1 MSHKFQITLPD
12 DLAGE
17 LKDAAATR
25 GIPLAE
31 FIRQVMRENLRQAR
45 SRPRDQENPLAA
57 ITAIVD
63 RDETDLASR
72 VDDILYR

>member
-12 DLAGE
+12 DLAAE
-17 LKDAAATR
+17 LRKAAAGR

-31 FIRQVMRENLRQAR
+31 FIRQVMRENLRQSR
-45 SRPRDQENPLAA
+45 SRSRDQRNPLASIA
-57 ITAIVD
+57 GIVD
-63 RDETDLASR
+63 REETDLASR

>member
-12 DLAGE
+12 DLAAE
-17 LKDAAATR
+17 LKKAAATS

-31 FIRQVMRENLRQAR
+31 FIRQVMRENLRQSR
-45 SRPRDQENPLAA
+45 SRSSGRKSPLAP
-57 ITAIVD
+57 ITGIVD
-63 RDETDLASR
+63 SDETDLASR